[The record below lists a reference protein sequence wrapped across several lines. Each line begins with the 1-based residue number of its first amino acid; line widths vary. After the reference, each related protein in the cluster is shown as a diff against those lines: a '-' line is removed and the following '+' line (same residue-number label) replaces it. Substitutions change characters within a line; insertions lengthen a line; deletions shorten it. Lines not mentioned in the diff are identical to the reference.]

1 MPKSEK
7 PKRLSLFTGITI
19 TGFVI
24 SAAVTIIIIVTPPFI
39 SQDKSIGIVIGLVG
53 FILTLLIDFNEKL
66 KDVAKT
72 NEIAEQL
79 RQEPEL
85 APKLKKILDDC
96 VKVKQSKVD
105 IFIKRMNSSLDNCN
119 GIIHDLSEGESKPDP
134 LSPSFRLEGAF
145 SKGRRTVYIVQG
157 FDPASSIEGEFGKKY
172 LKAQGEAH
180 SNGVTLKV
188 IWVQPNESLTKYK
201 DGILSQAKAISGNEP
216 IGDHVRILDPNENMN
231 INPQYRDYGL
241 VDEEILYFPQQDRGR
256 DSKVEHISMKRLE
269 VDNAI
274 MQFNTFWSLAT
285 SVDEYY
291 THLVQP
297 PAASPPASLQT
308 PGNPPSTPQRT
319 P

>member
-231 INPQYRDYGL
+231 INPQYRNYALEDK
-241 VDEEILYFPQQDRGR
+241 EILYLPQQVRERDR
-256 DSKVEHISMKRLE
+256 KVEHSLMKRLE
-269 VDNAI
+269 VDK
-274 MQFNTFWSLAT
+274 
-285 SVDEYY
+285 
-291 THLVQP
+291 
-297 PAASPPASLQT
+297 
-308 PGNPPSTPQRT
+308 
-319 P
+319 